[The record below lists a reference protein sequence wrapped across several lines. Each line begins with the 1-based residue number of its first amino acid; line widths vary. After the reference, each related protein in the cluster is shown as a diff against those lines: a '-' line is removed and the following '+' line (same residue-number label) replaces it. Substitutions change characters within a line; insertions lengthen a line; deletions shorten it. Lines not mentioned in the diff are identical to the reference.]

1 MIEGIKKRNHRKK
14 RSIYNYKWKLFS
26 FFCIFFSIQT
36 FCQDSIPIAKNLA
49 EENDLNFQQFFFKAL
64 SEKSIGNYQ
73 KAIENLENCNQI
85 LTEDAAVYFEFSKN
99 YFYLNNMLVA
109 EEYIDR
115 ALLIQPTNIWMLKHL
130 VKIFLK
136 EKNFS
141 EAILVQKKI
150 VSLDPKERVPLL
162 EMYIQNKDDQNAIS
176 LMSTLEDENFL
187 SARYKKIKHNF
198 EQRKEPS
205 VSLDKILPTN
215 SLESQFATNKS
226 FSLLKKILEKNK
238 ENPLLLIKYSDEGIL
253 LFPAQPFVYL
263 MQGKALNDQREY
275 KRALLCLK
283 NGVDFVIADD
293 MEIAFYKEIAIS
305 YRGLGN
311 FKEENKYIDKSKKR

>member
-1 MIEGIKKRNHRKK
+1 
-14 RSIYNYKWKLFS
+14 
-26 FFCIFFSIQT
+26 
-36 FCQDSIPIAKNLA
+36 
-49 EENDLNFQQFFFKAL
+49 
-64 SEKSIGNYQ
+64 
-73 KAIENLENCNQI
+73 
-85 LTEDAAVYFEFSKN
+85 
-99 YFYLNNMLVA
+99 
-109 EEYIDR
+109 
-115 ALLIQPTNIWMLKHL
+115 MLKHL

-141 EAILVQKKI
+141 EAILIQKKI
-150 VSLDPKERVPLL
+150 VSLNSNERVPLL
-162 EMYIQNKDDQNAIS
+162 EMYIQNKEDQNAIS
-176 LMSTLEDENFL
+176 LMSIIEKENFL
-187 SARYKKIKHNF
+187 SARYKKIKFNF
-198 EQRKEPS
+198 EQRKEPP

-226 FSLLKKILEKNK
+226 FSVLKKILEKNK

-311 FKEENKYIDKSKKR
+311 FKKEKKYIDKAKQRE

>member
-1 MIEGIKKRNHRKK
+1 MIEGIKKRNLRKK

-26 FFCIFFSIQT
+26 FFCVFFSIQT
-36 FCQDSIPIAKNLA
+36 FCQDSIPIAKDLA

-64 SEKSIGNYQ
+64 SEKAIGNYQ

-85 LTEDAAVYFEFSKN
+85 LTKDAAVYFEFSKN

-141 EAILVQKKI
+141 EAILIQKKI
-150 VSLDPKERVPLL
+150 VSLNSNERVPLL
-162 EMYIQNKDDQNAIS
+162 EMYIQNKEDQNAIS
-176 LMSTLEDENFL
+176 LMSIIEQENFL

-198 EQRKEPS
+198 EQRKEPP
-205 VSLDKILPTN
+205 VSLDKTLPTN

-275 KRALLCLK
+275 ERALLCLK